1 MAREYFP
8 RYAALMGCERGCLEF
23 TVGYYLIYY
32 LVTNTG
38 LSVTGNAGF

>member
-1 MAREYFP
+1 MEWEYFE
-8 RYAALMGCERGCLEF
+8 RCAALRGCGPGCLGF
-23 TVGYYLIYY
+23 AAGDYLINY